1 MIEFKNIIIMG
12 LRRVLVL
19 VSLLGMALLSLIA
32 PTLAASP
39 CKGASEANSVPG
51 IETCAAPKCTN
62 QIVATNKLLP
72 HRDPT
77 KFYQCGPGLN
87 YYVMPCGPGTC
98 FSFNRQVCVHPYQWK
113 NPCADEVIVT
123 PPPTTTTEATT
134 TTTPEDITTTNAP
147 ETEIEPDIT
156 TPENPTTTTEP
167 DITTPETISTTSE
180 PETTTQEVTTEIEPE
195 STTPVEIT
203 TIEPETTTNIE
214 ITTSYPEETTSQTEE
229 TTTGKTSTNNPWI
242 ETTTQIITTEQSSET
257 SESIETTTISPTT
270 DYTTEI
276 DSSTTSEEQKFQT
289 DSTTRYPEIETSTSS
304 EQWSTETS
312 VATTKKPFTGKVCPG
327 VDPLTVES
335 GTMDCLAPTTCTDD
349 LKGVKFPHDDPSYW
363 YECFAGQAY
372 KRPKCATGRCFSVQA
387 NECVDAAD
395 WINPCIG

>member
-1 MIEFKNIIIMG
+1 MG
-12 LRRVLVL
+12 LRNVLVL

-62 QIVATNKLLP
+62 EIVAINKLLP

-98 FSFNRQVCVHPYQWK
+98 FSFNRQVCVHPYEWK

-123 PPPTTTTEATT
+123 PPPGTTTEATT
-134 TTTPEDITTTNAP
+134 TEKSTTPEDITTTNVPETTTPEDITTTNG
-147 ETEIEPDIT
+147 
-156 TPENPTTTTEP
+156 
-167 DITTPETISTTSE
+167 
-180 PETTTQEVTTEIEPE
+180 PETTTQEVTTEKEPE

-214 ITTSYPEETTSQTEE
+214 ITTPYPEETTSQTEE
-229 TTTGKTSTNNPWI
+229 TTPGYTSTNNPWI
-242 ETTTQIITTEQSSET
+242 ETTTQIITTTEQSFET
-257 SESIETTTISPTT
+257 SESIETSTVNPTT
-270 DYTTEI
+270 EFTTEI
-276 DSSTTSEEQKFQT
+276 DSSTTSEEQRFET
-289 DSTTRYPEIETSTSS
+289 ETSTSY
-304 EQWSTETS
+304 EELSTETTA
-312 VATTKKPFTGKVCPG
+312 ATTKKPFTGKVCPG

-335 GTMDCLAPTTCTDD
+335 GTMDCLAPTTCTDET
-349 LKGVKFPHDDPSYW
+349 KGVKFPHDDPSYW

-372 KRPKCATGRCFSVQA
+372 KRPKCATGRCFSVEA